1 MALSSFHPPAK
12 IKMIIGTFLSLTFSI
27 SYVYAVYFTS
37 LSRGH
42 RDDPAVM
49 ISRMKNVV
57 VSNIAC
63 LIVIVYL
70 EMKLHNHSL
79 FVSKLDNKVT
89 F

>member
-12 IKMIIGTFLSLTFSI
+12 IKMTVGTFLSLTFSI

-37 LSRGH
+37 LSRGQ

-70 EMKLHNHSL
+70 EMNLHNHSL
-79 FVSKLDNKVT
+79 LVSELMTK
-89 F
+89 